1 MVNFAKRTSKKKKVS
16 TSFDLEKIVED
27 EVDLGLDV
35 DSQEVLWQNLLNYR
49 THIHLSLSNDL

>member
-1 MVNFAKRTSKKKKVS
+1 MVNFAKRISKKKKVS
-16 TSFDLEKIVED
+16 TSFDSEKVVED